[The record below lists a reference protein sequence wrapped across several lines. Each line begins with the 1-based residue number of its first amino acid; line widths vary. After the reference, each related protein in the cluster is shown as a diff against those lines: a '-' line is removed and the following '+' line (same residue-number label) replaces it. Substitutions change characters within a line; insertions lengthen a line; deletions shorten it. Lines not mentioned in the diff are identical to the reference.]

1 MTINN
6 AINNTIGNRWLMTSR
21 DLTSAEILALFVTP
35 VSVIAAPGVGKFIE
49 VHFWCVISFFNTTP
63 YTSGSGGPL
72 RLTYSTSASNASA
85 SINQGTLTQSF
96 NSIAVN
102 AILLVSTVP
111 VANISNNG
119 ISIKNESFAYTGGDG
134 TARVLIWYSIK
145 DVPT

>member
-6 AINNTIGNRWLMTSR
+6 AIDNTIGNRWLMASR

-35 VSVIAAPGVGKFIE
+35 VSVIPGPGVNKFIE
-49 VHFWCVISFFNTTP
+49 VHFWCVILFFNTTP
-63 YTSGSGGPL
+63 YTAGGPL

-85 SINQGTLTQSF
+85 SINQGVLTQSF

-102 AILLVSTVP
+102 AILLASTVP
-111 VANISNNG
+111 MANISNNG
-119 ISIKNESFAYTGGDG
+119 ISIKNESFPYSDGDG
-134 TARVLIWYSIK
+134 TARVLVWYSIK